1 MVMLLVVAVQ
11 QEMIVRGR
19 GYQLVQRI
27 APSGVVTV
35 IGICI
40 QRPGII
46 SASSDDVVDF
56 VVVRDRRV
64 VIMMGMVAEVVVF
77 VVLTIEVVM
86 YCGGQV

>member
-1 MVMLLVVAVQ
+1 MVMVAVQ
-11 QEMIVRGR
+11 QEMIVRRR

-27 APSGVVTV
+27 GPSGVVTV

-46 SASSDDVVDF
+46 SASTDVVVF

-64 VIMMGMVAEVVVF
+64 VIMMGMVAEVVVVV

-86 YCGGQV
+86 YGCGQV